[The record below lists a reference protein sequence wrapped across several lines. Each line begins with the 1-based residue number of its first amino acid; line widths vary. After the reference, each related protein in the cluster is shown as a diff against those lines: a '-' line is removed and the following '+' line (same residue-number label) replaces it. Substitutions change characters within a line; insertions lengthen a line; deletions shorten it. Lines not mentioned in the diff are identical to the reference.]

1 MNLFALVK
9 ASPECTALLGTNPVH
24 FFEFGNAPQLEN
36 TPYATHQH
44 ITGTPYNTLTGP
56 APADHIT
63 TQIDVWAD
71 TSAAAKA
78 IATAIRSAIET
89 QCYVTSWLG
98 TSKEGDTFRTTF
110 TVQHIELR

>member
-9 ASPECTALLGTNPVH
+9 ASPECTALLGAAPVR
-24 FFEFGNAPQLEN
+24 FFEFGQSPQLEN

-44 ITGTPYNTLTGP
+44 IAGNPYNTLTGP

-63 TQIDVWAD
+63 TQIDVWTD
-71 TSAAAKA
+71 TSAEAKA
-78 IATAIRSAIET
+78 LSRAIRNAIEN